1 LTFNLSKENALKKIA
16 VEEHFFTQN
25 YLDYM
30 RSRSGITQIP
40 ETKGDKGTF
49 EKLENVVP
57 RPGELEEC
65 LDVDHGRLKDMDEAG
80 IDMQVLSFSSPGVE
94 GMDNAN
100 DATEMARNTND
111 ELAQIVKRH
120 PSRYAGF
127 ATIACQNP
135 PTAARELERAVKDLG
150 LVGVK
155 INSHIQGEYLDDPK
169 FWVIFEKA
177 EKLGVPVYLHP
188 RSPASYWLKP
198 YTKYPILATAVW
210 GFAAET
216 GLHAMRLIC
225 SGLFDKYP
233 GLQVILGHMGEAFP
247 FWLWRVDD
255 HRWERAGM
263 EDPLAPKIKKKVS
276 QYMKE
281 NFYVTTSGNFYLPAL
296 MCAYM
301 GLGAERIMFAVDYP
315 MESSHD
321 AVKMVESAPICDLDK
336 EKIFHLNAEKLLHI
350 K

>member
-1 LTFNLSKENALKKIA
+1 MKIIA
-16 VEEHFFTQN
+16 VEEHFFTRD

-30 RSRSGITQIP
+30 HNNTTTQIP
-40 ETKGDKGTF
+40 QSEGGEKRKF
-49 EKLENVVP
+49 KKLENVVP

-65 LDVDHGRLKDMDEAG
+65 LDVDDMRLKVMDAAG

-94 GMDNAN
+94 GIDNAD
-100 DATEMARNTND
+100 DATEIAWKTND
-111 ELAQIVKRH
+111 ELARIIERH
-120 PSRYAGF
+120 PDRYAGF
-127 ATIACQNP
+127 ATIACHNP
-135 PTAARELERAVKDLG
+135 VQAARELERAVKDLG

-155 INSHIQGEYLDDPK
+155 INSHVRGEYLDDPK
-169 FWVIFEKA
+169 FWPIFEKA

-188 RSPASYWLKP
+188 RSPSPDLLKP
-198 YTKYPILATAVW
+198 YIKYPILATAVW

-233 GLQVILGHMGEAFP
+233 ALQVILGHLGEAFP
-247 FWLWRVDD
+247 FWLWRVDN
-255 HRWERAGM
+255 HRWERAGT
-263 EDPLAPKIKKKVS
+263 EDPLAPRIKKKIS

-281 NFYVTTSGNFYLPAL
+281 NFYVTTSGNFYLPAF

-301 GLGAERIMFAVDYP
+301 GLGADRIMFAVDYP
-315 MESSHD
+315 MESSQD
-321 AVKMVESAPICDLDK
+321 AVKMVESAPVCDLDK
-336 EKIFHLNAEKLLHI
+336 EKIFHLNAERLLHL

>member
-1 LTFNLSKENALKKIA
+1 MKRIA

-30 RSRSGITQIP
+30 ANLGKSAPMSVKEGP
-40 ETKGDKGTF
+40 GTG
-49 EKLENVVP
+49 KLGKVDRVVP

-65 LDVDHGRLKDMDEAG
+65 LDVDGIRLKVMDEAG

-94 GMDNAN
+94 GIDNAD
-100 DATEMARNTND
+100 DATEMARKTND
-111 ELAQIVKRH
+111 ELAQIIKRH
-120 PSRYAGF
+120 PKRYAGF

-135 PTAARELERAVKDLG
+135 ATAAKELERAVKELG
-150 LVGVK
+150 LNGVK
-155 INSHIQGEYLDDPK
+155 INSHVRGEYLDDPK

-188 RSPASYWLKP
+188 RSPSPDLIKP
-198 YTKYPILATAVW
+198 YLTYPVLISSVW

-233 GLQVILGHMGEAFP
+233 ELQVILGHMGEAFP
-247 FWLWRVDD
+247 YWLWRVDD

-263 EDPLAPKIKKKVS
+263 PDPLAPKINKKIS
-276 QYMKE
+276 QYIKE
-281 NFYVTTSGNFYLPAL
+281 NFYVTTSGNFYLPAF

-301 GLGAERIMFAVDYP
+301 GLGADRIMFAVDYP
-315 MESSHD
+315 MESAKD
-321 AVKMVESAPICDLDK
+321 AVKMVESAPICDLDR
-336 EKIFHLNAEKLLHI
+336 EKVFHLNAGRLLHL